1 MSVETENQGSGLDPV
16 KWVLT
21 FGILAAAVAGNYW
34 YSEQVSVLWRAI
46 AVVAAVVVAGFIA
59 GQTVKGKS
67 AIMFSKEART
77 EVRKVIW
84 PTRDEA
90 LRTTVIVLIATLIMS
105 LLLWGLDGI
114 MVRAVSF
121 LTGLGL

>member
-1 MSVETENQGSGLDPV
+1 MSVEAENQGSRLDPV
-16 KWVLT
+16 KWILT
-21 FGILAAAVAGNYW
+21 FAILSAAVVGNYL
-34 YSEQVSVLWRAI
+34 YTEQVSVLWRAI
-46 AVVAAVVVAGFIA
+46 AVVGAVVVAGLIA
-59 GQTVKGKS
+59 AQTGKGRD
-67 AIMFSKEART
+67 AIDFAKESRT

-90 LRTTVIVLIATLIMS
+90 WRTTAIVLVATVIMALI
-105 LLLWGLDGI
+105 LWGLDGI